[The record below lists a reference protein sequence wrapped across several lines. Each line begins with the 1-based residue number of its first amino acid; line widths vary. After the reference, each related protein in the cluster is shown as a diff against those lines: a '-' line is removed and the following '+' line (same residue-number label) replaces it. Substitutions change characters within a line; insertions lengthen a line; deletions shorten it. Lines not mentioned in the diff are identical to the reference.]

1 MARQNIRIDG
11 LDEALRRLGAIRD
24 GAAQATITAVEAA
37 ALVVENK
44 AKGKLR
50 SGYLLRSGN
59 LRRSITHR
67 RKQ

>member
-11 LDEALRRLGAIRD
+11 LDKALATLRGIEH
-24 GAAQATITAVEAA
+24 GAAKATDTAVKAA

-67 RKQ
+67 RKR

>member
-1 MARQNIRIDG
+1 MARQMIRIEG
-11 LDEALRRLGAIRD
+11 LDKALRVLKDIEGGAER
-24 GAAQATITAVEAA
+24 ATDTAVAAA

-59 LRRSITHR
+59 LRRSITHKR
-67 RKQ
+67 TK